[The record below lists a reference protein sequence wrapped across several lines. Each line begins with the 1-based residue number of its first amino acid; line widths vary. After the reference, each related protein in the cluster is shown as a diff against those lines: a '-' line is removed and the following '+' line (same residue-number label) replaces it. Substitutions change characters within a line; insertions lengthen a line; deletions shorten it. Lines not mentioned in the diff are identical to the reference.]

1 MSVSA
6 GLFSLLTYSSPKVP
20 KGQRAPPK
28 RGEKAFEPIAV
39 GPSAYQ
45 KFTLDRARQAMADA
59 LSSPR
64 EIQTYVVRYF
74 IDSHV

>member
-1 MSVSA
+1 MSLSIK
-6 GLFSLLTYSSPKVP
+6 LLLLLTYSSPKVP
-20 KGQRAPPK
+20 KGQRALPK

-64 EIQTYVVRYF
+64 EIQTYVIRWF
-74 IDSHV
+74 IHSHV